1 MPVRLSAQ
9 NRAPTGESGEAGM
22 KGASREARRGPGPFV
37 MSCATLVSE
46 VIENAQGEELGKLEH
61 VMLDVPSGRVAYAV
75 LARGGVL
82 GLGAKLFAIPWEALR
97 LDAKRGCL
105 VLDVDRDRLEKAP
118 GFDHEH
124 WPSMGDEA
132 WAARIREFFAIRPG
146 AARGDS

>member
-1 MPVRLSAQ
+1 VRLSPEDRKPGGGTEETAVDD
-9 NRAPTGESGEAGM
+9 
-22 KGASREARRGPGPFV
+22 ASRAARPGPGPFV
-37 MSCATLVSE
+37 LSCATLVSD
-46 VIENAQGEELGKLEH
+46 VIESAQGEELGKLEH

-82 GLGAKLFAIPWEALR
+82 GLGAKLFAIPWEALW

-105 VLDVDRDRLEKAP
+105 VLDIERERLESAP

-132 WAARIREFFAIRPG
+132 WAARVHEFFAVRG
-146 AARGDS
+146 RAAGGDS